1 MRILL
6 VDDEPDVRSTMKL
19 LLELDGHHVDI
30 AANGRE
36 AVQTATMQVPDV
48 IVMDLNMPVMDGV
61 SAARILRQHPVTQGV
76 TIIALSAFLSQG
88 DWRERALSAG
98 CGYCLA
104 KPVDWPHLRSLLS
117 RL

>member
-1 MRILL
+1 MHILL

-19 LLELDGHHVDI
+19 LLESEGHRVDV

-36 AVQTATMQVPDV
+36 AVQAATMQVPDV

-76 TIIALSAFLSQG
+76 TIIALSAFLAQV
-88 DWRERALSAG
+88 DWRERALAAG
-98 CGYCLA
+98 CAYCLA
-104 KPVDWPHLRSLLS
+104 KPVDWPHLRSLLGS
-117 RL
+117 L